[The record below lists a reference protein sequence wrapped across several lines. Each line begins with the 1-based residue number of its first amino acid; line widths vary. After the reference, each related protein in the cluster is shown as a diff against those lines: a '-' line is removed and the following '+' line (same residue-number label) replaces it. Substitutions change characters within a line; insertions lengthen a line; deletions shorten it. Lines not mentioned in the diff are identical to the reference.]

1 MSLYRRLVRPV
12 LFRTDPEWAHDRS
25 IRFAELA
32 SRSELTC
39 RAVARRY
46 VVHDERL
53 ALKLAGLAFRSPLG
67 LAAGYDKNGRAVP
80 LLSAFGFGHVEV
92 GSVSAQR
99 SAGNPAPRLFR
110 LPRDNA
116 IVVHY
121 GVPNDGAVRV
131 AERLAAVRRTVPVG
145 INLVNTNRGPAAPVE
160 PDEAVIADYVES
172 VRLLQDRADYLCL
185 NLSCPNTN
193 DGSGFFPDPR
203 RLSTLLEALDEVGI
217 GKPVFLKVAPFA
229 TVGAPGSLPGGRRP
243 GQLRVG
249 LLGQPAAGPAARDA
263 YPGRRT
269 CGAARRGVGYAGRG
283 GGEPDHPRAVP
294 ANGSRSIRDHRLRW
308 RVHRRG
314 RLPQDPAGRLAGPA
328 ADLVDLP
335 GPGGGAVHPP
345 AVTSAAGTRRLRPCP
360 RCDRH
365 RRYGLRDER

>member
-32 SRSELTC
+32 SRSELTR
-39 RAVARRY
+39 RAVARQY

-193 DGSGFFPDPR
+193 DGSGFFHDPR

-229 TVGAPGSLPGGRRP
+229 TVGALEAFLEAAARASFVSGFSVNLPP
-243 GQLRVG
+243 A
-249 LLGQPAAGPAARDA
+249 QPAANRTIRELYRRMDRDRYVIIGSGGVFTAEDA
-263 YPGRRT
+263 YRKIRL
-269 CGAARRGVGYAGRG
+269 GASLVQLLTSLIYQGPEV
-283 GGEPDHPRAVP
+283 V
-294 ANGSRSIRDHRLRW
+294 RSIHR
-308 RVHRRG
+308 
-314 RLPQDPAGRLAGPA
+314 RLPQLLERDGFAHVREVIGI
-328 ADLVDLP
+328 D
-335 GPGGGAVHPP
+335 
-345 AVTSAAGTRRLRPCP
+345 VTV
-360 RCDRH
+360 
-365 RRYGLRDER
+365 

>member
-193 DGSGFFPDPR
+193 DGSGFFHDPR

-229 TVGAPGSLPGGRRP
+229 TVGALEAFLEAAARASFVSGFSVNLPPGQPPGMRTPAAERAGLPGAVSGTPAEAAANRTIRELYRRMDRDRYVII
-243 GQLRVG
+243 GSGGVFT
-249 LLGQPAAGPAARDA
+249 AEDA
-263 YPGRRT
+263 YRKIRL
-269 CGAARRGVGYAGRG
+269 GASLVQLLTSLIYQGPEV
-283 GGEPDHPRAVP
+283 V
-294 ANGSRSIRDHRLRW
+294 RSIHR
-308 RVHRRG
+308 
-314 RLPQDPAGRLAGPA
+314 RLPQLLERDGFAHVREVIGI
-328 ADLVDLP
+328 D
-335 GPGGGAVHPP
+335 
-345 AVTSAAGTRRLRPCP
+345 VTV
-360 RCDRH
+360 
-365 RRYGLRDER
+365 

>member
-193 DGSGFFPDPR
+193 DGSGFFHDPR

-229 TVGAPGSLPGGRRP
+229 TVGALEAF
-243 GQLRVG
+243 LE
-249 LLGQPAAGPAARDA
+249 AAARA
-263 YPGRRT
+263 SFVSGFSVNLPPG
-269 CGAARRGVGYAGRG
+269 
-283 GGEPDHPRAVP
+283 HPRAVP

-360 RCDRH
+360 RGDRH